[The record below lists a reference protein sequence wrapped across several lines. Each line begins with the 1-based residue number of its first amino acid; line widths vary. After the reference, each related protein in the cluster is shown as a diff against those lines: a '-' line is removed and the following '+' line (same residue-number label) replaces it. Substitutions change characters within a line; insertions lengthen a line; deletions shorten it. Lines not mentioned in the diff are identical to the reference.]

1 MKKVLAWFLVVTVLT
16 ACFVVGFFALS
27 VMKEEKESKEVV
39 SEVSK
44 IDEKIDEAIDEKTDE
59 NMIFFVK

>member
-39 SEVSK
+39 SEVFQ
-44 IDEKIDEAIDEKTDE
+44 IEEAIDKKT
-59 NMIFFVK
+59 